1 MEYAIARLAVHTN
14 ERVLHPAAM
23 LDYRARLRELVAA
36 GSSYEAALLW
46 ARLPRS
52 SMLHHPLQ
60 MYLTSCRQVSPPI
73 RVVPRVDR
81 GCLRCREVGRI
92 PISAHWHIQSEVG
105 GGGTGDLTECRLGA
119 LPWPCRDLVRY
130 AGAGAGKRTL
140 ANRPPARPC
149 QSRGPARQAAAA
161 AARSGRYPR
170 AVVEALALRA
180 PGTASVEGT
189 RVRAGAFPRT
199 DEPPRY
205 HGLIGC
211 YGCCWVPLRRASSP
225 CASWVVLPPCAAA
238 DVTAP
243 FAWTA

>member
-36 GSSYEAALLW
+36 GCLSTKQPCSG

-52 SMLHHPLQ
+52 SMFHSPPADVLDILPPG
-60 MYLTSCRQVSPPI
+60 VPPI
-73 RVVPRVDR
+73 RVVPLR
-81 GCLRCREVGRI
+81 GPRMSSVAGRI
-92 PISAHWHIQSEVG
+92 GEDTNFRSLCIFSRRSVVVAP
-105 GGGTGDLTECRLGA
+105 GTSPSGRLGA

-140 ANRPPARPC
+140 ANRPAC
-149 QSRGPARQAAAA
+149 QTMPIAWSSTSGVAA
-161 AARSGRYPR
+161 AARSGRYAR

-189 RVRAGAFPRT
+189 RVRAGAFPRSWT
-199 DEPPRY
+199 SLRGITGSSGAY
-205 HGLIGC
+205 VFAAGC
-211 YGCCWVPLRRASSP
+211 P
-225 CASWVVLPPCAAA
+225 
-238 DVTAP
+238 
-243 FAWTA
+243 